1 MRRAF
6 FFAARHSQ
14 SITRLLFDRDHGC
27 SGFSGNRIGAW
38 LYIFQQCVLR
48 ALRDSP
54 KSTETKINFQ
64 PREREP
70 VSSTLKQGRINSTL
84 RKFLDSGSSSGLV
97 LMAVALLAIIIANS
111 PLAEAYFSLLHVY
124 LGPLSVQHWINDA
137 LMAVF
142 FLMVGLEI
150 KREMMDGQL
159 NSWHRRVLPGA
170 AAAGG
175 MAFPA
180 LFYVLF
186 NKDNPAALQGWAIP
200 AATDIA
206 FALGVIS
213 LLGSRVPASLKIFL
227 AALAIIDD
235 LGAVIIIALFYT
247 ENLNLLALAGAFFVL
262 GNLFLFNRMKV
273 RQLWP
278 YLALGAVLWL
288 LMFIS
293 GIHAT
298 LAGVMLA
305 LTIPLKLTPGTPEAT
320 PEESPLHRLEHGL
333 HKPVA
338 FFVVP
343 VFGFANAGVSLSGLS
358 LGVFS
363 EPVTMGVA
371 VGLVLGKLVGVLG
384 VVALLVK
391 LRWAQLPAHA
401 SWGQM
406 TGTAFLCGIGFT
418 MSLFIGLLAFDD
430 PALQDHVKIGI
441 LLGSLVSGT
450 VGTTLLAISG
460 RKVSVAKAA

>member
-1 MRRAF
+1 
-6 FFAARHSQ
+6 
-14 SITRLLFDRDHGC
+14 
-27 SGFSGNRIGAW
+27 
-38 LYIFQQCVLR
+38 VLR
-48 ALRDSP
+48 ALRAFP

-64 PREREP
+64 LREGEP
-70 VSSTLKQGRINSTL
+70 VSSTLKKGRINSTL
-84 RKFLDSGSSSGLV
+84 RKFLDSGSSGGLV
-97 LMAVALLAIIIANS
+97 LMAVAVLAIIIANS
-111 PLAEAYFSLLHVY
+111 PLADSYFHLLHVY

-175 MAFPA
+175 MLFPA

-186 NKDNPAALQGWAIP
+186 NRDNPAALQGWAIP

-206 FALGVIS
+206 FALGVLS
-213 LLGSRVPASLKIFL
+213 LLGSRVPTSLKIFL

-247 ENLNLLALAGAFFVL
+247 EDLNLMALLGAL
-262 GNLFLFNRMKV
+262 LIWGNLFLFNKMRVKL
-273 RQLWP
+273 LWP
-278 YLALGAVLWL
+278 YLAMGAVLWL
-288 LMFIS
+288 LVFIS

-305 LTIPLKLTPGTPEAT
+305 LTVPLKLTPGTPEAT
-320 PEESPLHRLEHGL
+320 ADESPLHRLEHGL

-371 VGLVLGKLVGVLG
+371 AGLVLGKLVGVLG
-384 VVALLVK
+384 VVTLLVK
-391 LRWAQLPAHA
+391 LRWAQLPAQA

-441 LLGSLVSGT
+441 LMGSLVSGIL
-450 VGTTLLAISG
+450 GTIFLVLSG
-460 RKVSVAKAA
+460 RRVPVARAA